1 MNQINQKNDDVDL
14 FDFTKKLWAGKLF
27 ISSFVFVFVLIG
39 YIYLSFQTPV
49 YESKLFYSVQTIPP
63 FFKDDNI
70 DNKALSTIKIK
81 SKYQNL
87 FYSKESFDNWKSNN
101 KNSTLKYND
110 FSPTQVVDGYI
121 LTRDEGDRLAKLMNA
136 RDTDSYIHVMTNDLS
151 LLNDFYNYADHVGNL
166 LETVYLT
173 RAESEFDSI
182 NKRITNMK
190 TEDQLLEEQIE
201 QNKNKSIPD
210 STMEDL
216 MRLERR
222 KELNLIKS
230 KGILGPTINKLLSLE
245 SYIVATNEGADIISF
260 QRPTKPN
267 KISPRSSLLI
277 IISGLLGALISMLI
291 IVIRSSNPSNRI

>member
-201 QNKNKSIPD
+201 QIKINQF
-210 STMEDL
+210 
-216 MRLERR
+216 
-222 KELNLIKS
+222 LI
-230 KGILGPTINKLLSLE
+230 
-245 SYIVATNEGADIISF
+245 
-260 QRPTKPN
+260 QQW
-267 KISPRSSLLI
+267 KI
-277 IISGLLGALISMLI
+277 
-291 IVIRSSNPSNRI
+291 

>member
-1 MNQINQKNDDVDL
+1 
-14 FDFTKKLWAGKLF
+14 
-27 ISSFVFVFVLIG
+27 
-39 YIYLSFQTPV
+39 
-49 YESKLFYSVQTIPP
+49 
-63 FFKDDNI
+63 
-70 DNKALSTIKIK
+70 
-81 SKYQNL
+81 
-87 FYSKESFDNWKSNN
+87 
-101 KNSTLKYND
+101 
-110 FSPTQVVDGYI
+110 
-121 LTRDEGDRLAKLMNA
+121 MNA
-136 RDTDSYIHVMTNDLS
+136 RDTDSYIHGMTNDLS

-230 KGILGPTINKLLSLE
+230 KGIAWAN
-245 SYIVATNEGADIISF
+245 Y
-260 QRPTKPN
+260 
-267 KISPRSSLLI
+267 
-277 IISGLLGALISMLI
+277 
-291 IVIRSSNPSNRI
+291 